1 MDFHGIRLPDKEE
14 ITIPGKKLS
23 QGEHANVF
31 EWGKDKVI
39 KIFKASY
46 PMELIDAEYYNAL
59 AVNGVRIFEYT
70 PGFCHAKMSV
80 CDDTMATCGTIN
92 LDYRSLYHHFEN
104 GCFIARSHVVAEVK
118 KDFEKMFSVS
128 NEVTQYYKSGQ
139 RRLQVPPATP

>member
-59 AVNGVRIFEYT
+59 AVKQLPFKKSIPPSGMASTNSNFVDLIFSILKKVSRCCGPILVIT
-70 PGFCHAKMSV
+70 P
-80 CDDTMATCGTIN
+80 
-92 LDYRSLYHHFEN
+92 
-104 GCFIARSHVVAEVK
+104 
-118 KDFEKMFSVS
+118 
-128 NEVTQYYKSGQ
+128 
-139 RRLQVPPATP
+139 